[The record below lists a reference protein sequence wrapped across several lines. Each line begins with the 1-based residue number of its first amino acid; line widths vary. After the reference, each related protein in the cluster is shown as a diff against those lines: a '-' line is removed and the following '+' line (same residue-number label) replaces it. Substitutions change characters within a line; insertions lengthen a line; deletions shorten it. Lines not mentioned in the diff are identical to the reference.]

1 MVKKYNDYLIDSLFE
16 NTTNIDEIFL
26 IISDELKN
34 ILKRIKHPI
43 AEEILLYNIDGLKF
57 NVKHFKAT
65 FLDVVNKV
73 DSNGNEILDLIS
85 FVSSNKVIQKA
96 ATEMNLDFKNKEEI
110 LKQFQDIILHVYR
123 NRQNYKNIGHS
134 ETTIGRIVNKLFE
147 REYPASGE
155 PGKDIE
161 SFVNMYKTARNP
173 IVKFELVKGD
183 DIIYWYNYKQYAD
196 GGALADSCMRYDKCS
211 KFLKFYANNEN
222 VSLLILKDELDETKI
237 RGRALVWKLDNPSG
251 RYFMDRIFYTTDYII
266 DLFKQ
271 YADKN
276 GWIYKINQNNSS
288 DGPFFDT
295 HTISKLY
302 DFQMVV
308 NMNDTHYYPYL
319 DTLKYYTDNK
329 LTNIETDDYEK
340 KLTKTDGTYRTRGV
354 WSEYYDEYINPED
367 GNYNMCLFN
376 NEYRLSDDSFYS
388 EFYGGYIANDYA
400 EDYGCWCDHS
410 YDLYDRW
417 RKDNDCI
424 QLANGEY
431 SDKDYAE
438 NNFEWSDYLN
448 KYVVNGVWSDYYN
461 GTLERIKSQRV
472 YTNIERT
479 ETDWRIRNDNTYKSV
494 SNYGYYDN
502 NINSEDILKYNLEK

>member
-1 MVKKYNDYLIDSLFE
+1 MVKKYNDYLLDSIFE
-16 NTTNIDEIFL
+16 RVDNPNEIYL

-43 AEEILLYNIDGLKF
+43 AEEILLYNISGDKF

-110 LKQFQDIILHVYR
+110 LKQFHDIILHVYR
-123 NRQNYKNIGHS
+123 NRQNYNTMGRS

-173 IVKFELVKGD
+173 KVEFELVKGD
-183 DIIYWYNYKQYAD
+183 DIIYWYNYNQYAD
-196 GGALADSCMRYDKCS
+196 GGGTLADSCMRHNKCS

-222 VSLLILKDELDETKI
+222 VSLLILKDELDDSKI

-271 YADKN
+271 HAGKN
-276 GWIYKINQNNSS
+276 GWIYKIHQNNSNN
-288 DGPFFDT
+288 GPFIDT
-295 HTISKLY
+295 HTNSERY
-302 DFQMVV
+302 DFEMVV
-308 NMNDTHYYPYL
+308 NMDDTDSYPYL
-319 DTLKYYTDNK
+319 DTLKYYTNDK
-329 LTNIETDDYEK
+329 LTNIEPDDYEK
-340 KLTKTDGTYRTRGV
+340 KLTKTDGGYRTRGI
-354 WSEYYDEYINPED
+354 WSNYYDEYIDPENGD
-367 GNYNMCLFN
+367 YNMCLFN
-376 NEYRLSDDSFYS
+376 DEYRLSGDSFYS
-388 EFYGGYIANDYA
+388 EFYDGYIANDYA
-400 EDYGCWCDHS
+400 DDYGRWCEHA
-410 YDLYDRW
+410 YDYSDRW
-417 RKDNDCI
+417 RKNEDCI

-431 SDKDYAE
+431 SDESYAE
-438 NNFEWSDYLN
+438 SNFEWSDYLN
-448 KYVVNGVWSDYYN
+448 KYVVDGVWSVYYD
-461 GTLERIKSQRV
+461 GTLERIKSQKV
-472 YTNIERT
+472 YTNIEKT
-479 ETDWRIRNDNTYKSV
+479 ESDWRIRNDNTYKSV
-494 SNYGYYDN
+494 SNLGYYDN
-502 NINSEDILKYNLEK
+502 DINSEEILNYNI